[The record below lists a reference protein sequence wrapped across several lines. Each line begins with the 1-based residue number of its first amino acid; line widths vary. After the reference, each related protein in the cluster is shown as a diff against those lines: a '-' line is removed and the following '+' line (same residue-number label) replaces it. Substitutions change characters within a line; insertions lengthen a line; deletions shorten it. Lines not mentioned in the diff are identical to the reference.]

1 MKDMTTIRI
10 DTRDGIATVTL
21 ARPDVRNAFNEVLI
35 DDLRRAFTS
44 FPADVRVVILTGEGP
59 IFCAGADVQWM
70 KQSKD
75 RTEQE
80 NAEDARAMAMMFRA
94 IDECPKPVVARV
106 RGAALGGGSGLV
118 ACCDIVV
125 AAEGTQFGF
134 TEVRLGIVPANIST
148 FVLPKIGARAAR
160 RYFLTGERFDAA
172 RAREIGLVHEVVAD
186 SALDAT
192 VDGLAGE
199 ILKCGPNAVAIA
211 KEIVREG
218 LARPRDEAI
227 EYTIRTIAR
236 VRVSPEGQE
245 GLAAFLDKRKP
256 RWS

>member
-75 RTEQE
+75 RTEKE

>member
-75 RTEQE
+75 RTEKE

-172 RAREIGLVHEVVAD
+172 RAREIGLVHEVVPD

>member
-75 RTEQE
+75 RTEKE

-256 RWS
+256 SWS